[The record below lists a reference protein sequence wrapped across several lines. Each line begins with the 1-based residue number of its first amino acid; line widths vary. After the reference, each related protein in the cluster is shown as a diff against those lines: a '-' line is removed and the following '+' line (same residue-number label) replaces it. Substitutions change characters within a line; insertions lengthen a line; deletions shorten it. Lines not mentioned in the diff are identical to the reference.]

1 MQISYTPN
9 LSVAIPTKVS
19 SGKGEKNYITEIQ
32 QDVATNTDDL
42 D

>member
-19 SGKGEKNYITEIQ
+19 SDKGEKNYITEIQ